1 MTWRK
6 EADKLGRMIVF
17 YEGEEEAHELASLD
31 GPEGDHYLQQIIY
44 ERLIGEYKGHGTRLL
59 EAIDYGYADDYE
71 PVEAVRK
78 SLKKAI
84 RTARKALKL

>member
-17 YEGEEEAHELASLD
+17 YEGEEEARELASLHA
-31 GPEGDHYLQQIIY
+31 GDYLEEAIR
-44 ERLIGEYKGHGTRLL
+44 ERLTGEYAGTSNRLL
-59 EAIDYGYADDYE
+59 EAIDYGEDYE

-78 SLKKAI
+78 SIKKAI
-84 RTARKALKL
+84 STAKKALKL